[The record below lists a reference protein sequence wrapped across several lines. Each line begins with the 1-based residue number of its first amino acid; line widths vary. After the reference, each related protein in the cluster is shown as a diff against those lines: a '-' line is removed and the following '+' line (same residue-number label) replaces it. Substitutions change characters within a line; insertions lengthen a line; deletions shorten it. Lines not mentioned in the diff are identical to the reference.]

1 MTKKLNNSDANVD
14 FEKMKWWC
22 GTVVIGAVPLFIRFA
37 FYSFSNYQIDF
48 LAIPE
53 IVCFGFGIQIS
64 VIFSNIQAMQI
75 NKNTTNYLLTTISV
89 VFIILFSIFYALSL
103 IAPSP
108 LNNLSS
114 SLFLLALCLI
124 SLFIGHV
131 SVKNAII
138 DIVDDQAQPVSE
150 GKA

>member
-1 MTKKLNNSDANVD
+1 MNQNLNKSGEHEN

-22 GTVVIGAVPLFIRFA
+22 GTVVIGAVPLLIRFA
-37 FYSFSNYQIDF
+37 FYFFSNFEIDI

-75 NKNTTNYLLTTISV
+75 KKNTTNYLLTTISV
-89 VFIILFSIFYALSL
+89 VFIIIFSIFYALSL
-103 IAPSP
+103 IVPSP
-108 LNNLSS
+108 LNNFNS
-114 SLFLLALCLI
+114 SLFLLIVCLI

-138 DIVDDQAQPVSE
+138 DIIDDQEQSILE
-150 GKA
+150 GKV